1 MKKWIICILGL
12 ILVLLMISMPA
23 LAMDDPVTVTDAAV
37 VIDWGDILS
46 GVIYWAVRATLLFVC
61 GVIVFVILKF
71 VIPLLPDWVQWL
83 KDKRLLWL
91 AKILVNAAE
100 VTLGR
105 FVGSE
110 KWAKVCEWFEARG
123 ITVTDEVQ
131 QMIYNAWQELNNK
144 MIELGLKE
152 ATTDD
157 SGSEATDDPF
167 ADTNDA
173 VAIE

>member
-1 MKKWIICILGL
+1 MKKLFCIVGL
-12 ILVLLMISMPA
+12 ILVLLMIAMPA
-23 LAMDDPVTVTDAAV
+23 LAMDDPVTVTDTAV
-37 VIDWGDILS
+37 VIDWGEILS

-61 GVIVFVILKF
+61 GVIVFIILKF

-110 KWAKVCEWFEARG
+110 KWATVCEWFETRG
-123 ITVTDEVQ
+123 ITVTDEVK

-152 ATTDD
+152 AATDD
-157 SGSEATDDPF
+157 SSSEATDDPF
-167 ADTNDA
+167 DNTDNP

>member
-1 MKKWIICILGL
+1 MKKLFCILGL
-12 ILVLLMISMPA
+12 ILMILMISVPA
-23 LAMDDPVTVTDAAV
+23 LAMDDPVTVTDTGVA
-37 VIDWGDILS
+37 IDWGGVLS
-46 GVIYWAVRATLLFVC
+46 DVVYWAVRATLVFVC
-61 GVIVFVILKF
+61 GVIVFAILKY

-110 KWAKVCEWFEARG
+110 KWEKVCEWFEDRG
-123 ITVTDEVQ
+123 ITVTDEVK
-131 QMIYNAWQELNNK
+131 QMIYNAWLELNDK

-152 ATTDD
+152 ADD
-157 SGSEATDDPF
+157 DESTEDPF
-167 ADTNDA
+167 EGSDTA
-173 VAIE
+173 VSIE